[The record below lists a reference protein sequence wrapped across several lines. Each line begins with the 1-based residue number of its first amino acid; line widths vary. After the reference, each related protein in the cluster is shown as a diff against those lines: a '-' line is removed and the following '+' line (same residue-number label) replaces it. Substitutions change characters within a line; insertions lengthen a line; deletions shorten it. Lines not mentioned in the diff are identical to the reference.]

1 MTYKPKNFS
10 LDELVCPHVFKTHGE
25 RAWSFFD
32 EKLLRSIQEIRELI
46 DKPITINNWNKGGSF
61 SQRGCRCTACKMI
74 KDKANAG
81 KSYVSAHILF
91 RALDFDVEGY
101 TAQQVRDFIVKNQDK
116 LPYPIRLEGGV
127 NWVHIDTYDFDQ
139 NKKIEIFTV

>member
-1 MTYKPKNFS
+1 M
-10 LDELVCPHVFKTHGE
+10 
-25 RAWSFFD
+25 
-32 EKLLRSIQEIRELI
+32 
-46 DKPITINNWNKGGSF
+46 
-61 SQRGCRCTACKMI
+61 
-74 KDKANAG
+74 
-81 KSYVSAHILF
+81 
-91 RALDFDVEGY
+91 

>member
-10 LDELVCPHVFKTHGE
+10 LEELVCPHVFKTHGQ
-25 RAWSFFD
+25 RAWAFFD
-32 EKLLRSIQEIRELI
+32 ERILETLQTIRELI
-46 DKPITINNWNKGGSF
+46 GKPITVNNWSRGGQF
-61 SQRGCRCTACKMI
+61 SQRGCRCTACQII
-74 KDKANAG
+74 KEKSAAN

-91 RALDFDVEGY
+91 RAFDFDVEGM
-101 TAQQVRDFIVKNQDK
+101 TAQQVRDFIVTNQDK
-116 LPYPIRLEGGV
+116 LPHPIRLEGGV